1 MDRLHF
7 TGPKQ
12 PITKGTLMTN
22 LPYAQLID
30 IKRWADR
37 GLYEAVNRN
46 LDALPSEDISIMLR
60 ILDHIHVVDRIFQ
73 HHLRGEPHQFL
84 AARSQEM
91 PEFAALAERAR
102 EVDDWYACYVGGLT
116 ADDFD
121 EPLDFVFTSGKPA
134 RMRRGEII
142 LHVCLHG
149 TYHRG
154 NAGAVLQLKG
164 LAPSRDAITDFLE
177 EAA

>member
-1 MDRLHF
+1 MIC
-7 TGPKQ
+7 Q
-12 PITKGTLMTN
+12 
-22 LPYAQLID
+22 PYAQLIA

-37 GLYEAVNRN
+37 GLYEAVSRN
-46 LDALPSEDISIMLR
+46 LDQLAPEEVSIMFR
-60 ILDHIHVVDRIFQ
+60 ILDHIQSVDRIFQ
-73 HHLRGEPHQFL
+73 HHLQGRPHSFK
-84 AARSQEM
+84 AARSQTM
-91 PEFAALAERAR
+91 PAFETLARNAKELG
-102 EVDDWYACYVGGLT
+102 DWYGAYVRDLSESEFRQ
-116 ADDFD
+116 AVDFA
-121 EPLDFVFTSGKPA
+121 FTSGKPA

-164 LAPSRDAITDFLE
+164 LTPSRDAITDFLE